1 MAVFYGAFLFLVEKT
16 LGDASSLT
24 VTIYLDTF
32 VAVLLSLVYLF
43 QYRTWQPITTN
54 GWGIIVFTGLLSTAL
69 AHFFFVSAVKKIGS
83 GETALINPFETV
95 FTVIWA
101 MLFLGDR
108 LSGWQ
113 WLGGALI
120 LVSAFLIGRQIAAP
134 QAAVENA

>member
-1 MAVFYGAFLFLVEKT
+1 
-16 LGDASSLT
+16 
-24 VTIYLDTF
+24 
-32 VAVLLSLVYLF
+32 
-43 QYRTWQPITTN
+43 
-54 GWGIIVFTGLLSTAL
+54 
-69 AHFFFVSAVKKIGS
+69 VKKIGS

-120 LVSAFLIGRQIAAP
+120 LVSAFLIGRQIAVP
-134 QAAVENA
+134 QAAVEIA